1 MSIRGTRHRNGQTLV
16 EFALVFPLLVVL
28 FFGIIEAG
36 RFMFAFAALN
46 NAVRE
51 GTRYAIVH
59 GSSSSCPSGTPTAP
73 NSYACNPSGS
83 NVQDAVKRYAFT
95 FAQSS
100 DLNVAQP
107 VYVPNN
113 ARGSKVTVT
122 ATYTWRPLINL
133 RIQVLGSDFSLFPP
147 ITMQGTSTDVV
158 NY

>member
-1 MSIRGTRHRNGQTLV
+1 MRKAGRARRSGQALV

-59 GSSSSCPSGTPTAP
+59 GSSSSCPSGSPVAP
-73 NSYACNPSGS
+73 DTYACNPSGS
-83 NVQDAVKRYAFT
+83 NVQDAVRQYAFT

-100 DLNVAQP
+100 DLAVAVP
-107 VYVPNN
+107 VYEPNN
-113 ARGSKVTVT
+113 ARGSKVTVS

-133 RIQVLGSDFSLFPP
+133 RIRALGSEFSLFPP
-147 ITMQGTSTDVV
+147 INIQGTSTDVV